1 MLAPFRFREYRLL
14 IAAVSLSIFAEGMWA
29 VVMALQVIELDND
42 PASLSL
48 VATCLGAGL
57 VAFVL
62 VGGIAADR
70 INQRTIII
78 AVESVNVTASS
89 AVAVLGLVGA
99 LQIWHMAVAAAAL
112 GIAAAFFFPAYS
124 AILPQDPARRP
135 TAGRQRRRRRCA
147 PGVPARR
154 RPRGRRASL
163 VGATFPA
170 LGAVAVAVLFAVGL
184 VLLVATR
191 PATKTPVR
199 EPDQERPHMLRD
211 LRDGFVFMLRTPWL
225 LWTLLFAS
233 MFVLVVLGPIEVLL
247 PFIAK
252 DRFADGAR
260 MYGFILAFFGMG
272 SALGALAVS
281 SRRLPRRYLSVMMA
295 MWSLG
300 SIPLVVVGFTSSF
313 PLMAVATFVIGV
325 TDGAG
330 MVIWGTLLQRRVP
343 TEMLGRVS
351 SLDFFVSL
359 AFMPV
364 SFAIVGPLSKVV
376 SMETIFLVAGLAPVR
391 VRGGRDAGRAD
402 APRRAGQPAALDA
415 EIRQRGVVRRQ
426 KRRQRQHHDQSP
438 HHVGEDRREHSAG
451 GAALEGAHRAQDD
464 RGEGQHRVAAW
475 RRRWRRRRRPWK

>member
-57 VAFVL
+57 VAFLL

-70 INQRTIII
+70 LNQRSIII
-78 AVESVNVTASS
+78 VVEAVNLVAVSVI
-89 AVAVLGLVGA
+89 AVLGSLGA
-99 LQIWHMAVAAAAL
+99 LRVWHMAVAAATL

-124 AILPQDPARRP
+124 AILPRILPAEYLLAANGVEGVVRP
-135 TAGRQRRRRRCA
+135 VFQRAVGPAIAG
-147 PGVPARR
+147 V
-154 RPRGRRASL
+154 L
-163 VGATFPA
+163 VGATMPSV
-170 LGAVAVAVLFAVGL
+170 GAIVVAALFAIGL
-184 VLLVATR
+184 ALLVGTR
-191 PATKTPVR
+191 PEARASAPEVG
-199 EPDQERPHMLRD
+199 ERPHALRD
-211 LRDGFVFMLRTPWL
+211 LREGCAFVVRTPWL

-247 PFIAK
+247 PFVVQ

-260 MYGFILAFFGMG
+260 TYGFLLAFFGIG
-272 SALGALAVS
+272 GAIGALAVS
-281 SRRLPRRYLSVMMA
+281 STRLPRRYLTVMMT
-295 MWSLG
+295 MWGLG
-300 SIPLVVVGFTSSF
+300 SLPLVVVGATSSF
-313 PLMAVATFVIGV
+313 GWMALATFIVGV

-376 SMETIFLVAGLAPVR
+376 SMEAIFTAAGVVPVALAAIAVT
-391 VRGGRDAGRAD
+391 AGRM
-402 APRRAGQPAALDA
+402 RRD
-415 EIRQRGVVRRQ
+415 E
-426 KRRQRQHHDQSP
+426 
-438 HHVGEDRREHSAG
+438 
-451 GAALEGAHRAQDD
+451 
-464 RGEGQHRVAAW
+464 VANPL
-475 RRRWRRRRRPWK
+475 R

>member
-1 MLAPFRFREYRLL
+1 VVDAGGWRVLAPFKSREYTLL

-62 VGGIAADR
+62 VGGLAADR
-70 INQRTIII
+70 ISQRAIII
-78 AVESVNVTASS
+78 AVETVNVI
-89 AVAVLGLVGA
+89 AVSTIAILGLTGA
-99 LQIWHMAVAAAAL
+99 LRIWHMAVAAAAL

-124 AILPQDPARRP
+124 AILPRILPSEHLLAANGVEGVVRPVFQRAVGPAV
-135 TAGRQRRRRRCA
+135 AG
-147 PGVPARR
+147 
-154 RPRGRRASL
+154 L
-163 VGATFPA
+163 IVGATFPS
-170 LGAVAVAVLFAVGL
+170 LGAVFVAVLFAIGL
-184 VLLVATR
+184 TLLVATR
-191 PATKTPVR
+191 PALKTPVHQ
-199 EPDQERPHMLRD
+199 PDQERPHLLRD
-211 LRDGFVFMLRTPWL
+211 LRDGFVFMVRTPWL

-252 DRFADGAR
+252 QRFEDGAQT
-260 MYGFILAFFGMG
+260 YGFILAFFGVG
-272 SALGALAVS
+272 SALGALTVS
-281 SRRLPRRYLSVMMA
+281 SARLPRRYLTVMMT
-295 MWSLG
+295 MWSVG
-300 SIPLVVVGFTSSF
+300 SIPLVIVGITSSF

-376 SMETIFLVAGLAPVR
+376 SMQTIFLVAGIAPVLLAAVAMYAAKMR
-391 VRGGRDAGRAD
+391 RDE
-402 APRRAGQPAALDA
+402 L
-415 EIRQRGVVRRQ
+415 
-426 KRRQRQHHDQSP
+426 
-438 HHVGEDRREHSAG
+438 
-451 GAALEGAHRAQDD
+451 AHPLR
-464 RGEGQHRVAAW
+464 
-475 RRRWRRRRRPWK
+475 

>member
-1 MLAPFRFREYRLL
+1 MVSTQFDIERPLVDAGGWRVLAPFRFREYRLL

-62 VGGIAADR
+62 VGGLAADR
-70 INQRTIII
+70 ISQRAIII
-78 AVESVNVTASS
+78 GVETVNVI
-89 AVAVLGLVGA
+89 AVSTIAILSVVGA
-99 LQIWHMAVAAAAL
+99 LRIWHMAVAAAAL

-124 AILPQDPARRP
+124 AILPRILPADQLLAANGVEGVVRP
-135 TAGRQRRRRRCA
+135 VFQRAVGPALAG
-147 PGVPARR
+147 
-154 RPRGRRASL
+154 L
-163 VGATFPA
+163 VIGATFPSV
-170 LGAVAVAVLFAVGL
+170 GAVVVAALFAIGL

-191 PATKTPVR
+191 PAVKPAVR
-199 EPDQERPHMLRD
+199 RPDLERPQMLRD

-233 MFVLVVLGPIEVLL
+233 MFVLLVLGPIEVLL

-252 DRFADGAR
+252 QRFEDGAQT
-260 MYGFILAFFGMG
+260 YGFILAFFGVG

-281 SRRLPRRYLSVMMA
+281 SGRLPRRYLTVMMT
-295 MWSLG
+295 MWSVG
-300 SIPLVVVGFTSSF
+300 SIPLVVVGVTSSF
-313 PLMAVATFVIGV
+313 PLMAAATFVIGF

-343 TEMLGRVS
+343 TAMLGRVS

-376 SMETIFLVAGLAPVR
+376 SMQTIFLVAGIAPVLLAAIAMYAAKMR
-391 VRGGRDAGRAD
+391 RDE
-402 APRRAGQPAALDA
+402 L
-415 EIRQRGVVRRQ
+415 
-426 KRRQRQHHDQSP
+426 
-438 HHVGEDRREHSAG
+438 
-451 GAALEGAHRAQDD
+451 AHPLR
-464 RGEGQHRVAAW
+464 
-475 RRRWRRRRRPWK
+475 

>member
-1 MLAPFRFREYRLL
+1 VIDTGGWRVLAPFKFREYRLL

-62 VGGIAADR
+62 VGGLAADR
-70 INQRTIII
+70 ISQRAIII
-78 AVESVNVTASS
+78 AVETVNVI
-89 AVAVLGLVGA
+89 AVSTIAILGLTGT
-99 LQIWHMAVAAAAL
+99 LRIWHMAVAAAAL

-124 AILPQDPARRP
+124 AILPRILPAEQLLAANGVEGVVRP
-135 TAGRQRRRRRCA
+135 VFQRAVGPAIAGL
-147 PGVPARR
+147 V
-154 RPRGRRASL
+154 
-163 VGATFPA
+163 VGATFPS
-170 LGAVAVAVLFAVGL
+170 LGAVVVAALFAIGL
-184 VLLVATR
+184 TLLVATR
-191 PATKTPVR
+191 PAMKTPVQQ
-199 EPDQERPHMLRD
+199 PDRPHLLRD
-211 LRDGFVFMLRTPWL
+211 LREGFVFMVRTPWL

-252 DRFADGAR
+252 QRFEDGAQT
-260 MYGFILAFFGMG
+260 YGFILAFFGVG
-272 SALGALAVS
+272 SALGAITVS
-281 SRRLPRRYLSVMMA
+281 SGRLPRRYLTVMMT
-295 MWSLG
+295 MWSVG
-300 SIPLVVVGFTSSF
+300 SIPLVIVGITSSF
-313 PLMAVATFVIGV
+313 PLMAAATFVVGV

-376 SMETIFLVAGLAPVR
+376 SMQTIFLVAGVVPVLLAAVAMYAAR
-391 VRGGRDAGRAD
+391 MRRDE
-402 APRRAGQPAALDA
+402 L
-415 EIRQRGVVRRQ
+415 
-426 KRRQRQHHDQSP
+426 
-438 HHVGEDRREHSAG
+438 
-451 GAALEGAHRAQDD
+451 AHPLR
-464 RGEGQHRVAAW
+464 
-475 RRRWRRRRRPWK
+475 